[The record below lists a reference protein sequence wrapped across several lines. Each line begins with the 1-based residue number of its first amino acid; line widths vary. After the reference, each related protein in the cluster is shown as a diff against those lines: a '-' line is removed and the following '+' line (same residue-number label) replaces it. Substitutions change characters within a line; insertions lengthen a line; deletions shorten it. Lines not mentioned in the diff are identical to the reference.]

1 MADIAI
7 KKKNNVYLTVQSDP
21 SIAQELVDHFSFDA
35 PGAKFHP
42 LFRNKIWDGKIR
54 LFSMFTKELYV
65 GLKTYLEHFAE
76 VNNYTIDYKNITEK
90 TGMDCAKWL
99 VAESMT
105 KKIPLPQIYVHSAN
119 PIGSANMMGYLNNY
133 FMNSK

>member
-42 LFRNKIWDGKIR
+42 LFRNKLWDGKIR

-65 GLKTYLEHFAE
+65 GLKSYLEHFAE
-76 VNNYTIDYKNITEK
+76 VN
-90 TGMDCAKWL
+90 
-99 VAESMT
+99 
-105 KKIPLPQIYVHSAN
+105 QIY
-119 PIGSANMMGYLNNY
+119 GQY
-133 FMNSK
+133 FSKDFPARETVAVKGLPRNVNVEISMIASI

>member
-21 SIAQELVDHFSFDA
+21 SIAQELADHFSFDA

-42 LFRNKIWDGKIR
+42 LFRNKLWDGKIR

-65 GLKTYLEHFAE
+65 GLKSYLEHFAE
-76 VNNYTIDYKNITEK
+76 VNQYTIDYSEYIEQADSVTIELLKEFINELK
-90 TGMDCAKWL
+90 TKLSFDSVL
-99 VAESMT
+99 LE
-105 KKIPLPQIYVHSAN
+105 
-119 PIGSANMMGYLNNY
+119 
-133 FMNSK
+133 

>member
-42 LFRNKIWDGKIR
+42 LFRNKLWDG
-54 LFSMFTKELYV
+54 
-65 GLKTYLEHFAE
+65 
-76 VNNYTIDYKNITEK
+76 
-90 TGMDCAKWL
+90 
-99 VAESMT
+99 
-105 KKIPLPQIYVHSAN
+105 
-119 PIGSANMMGYLNNY
+119 
-133 FMNSK
+133 

>member
-42 LFRNKIWDGKIR
+42 LFRNKLWDGKIK

-76 VNNYTIDYKNITEK
+76 VNNYTIDYSEYIETADTLTVEQLKDFINELNEAATFELPK
-90 TGMDCAKWL
+90 AL
-99 VAESMT
+99 PPP
-105 KKIPLPQIYVHSAN
+105 PLPPGASPLGINAT
-119 PIGSANMMGYLNNY
+119 
-133 FMNSK
+133 